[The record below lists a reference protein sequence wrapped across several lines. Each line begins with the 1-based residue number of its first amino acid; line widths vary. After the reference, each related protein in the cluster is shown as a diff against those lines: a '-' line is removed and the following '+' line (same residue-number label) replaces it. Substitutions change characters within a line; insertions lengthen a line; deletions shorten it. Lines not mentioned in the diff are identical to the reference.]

1 MNRKTILQSALMLAL
16 LLSVQ
21 LLVRAQKPGDYDA
34 VIKTIES
41 HYHVK
46 HKGIPAIAKLG
57 MKVARRR
64 EKEIK
69 SFKLANFDDQDFT
82 AHAGGEDIHAA
93 IRRSLT
99 TDWRALLAFRST
111 KDQAQTFTFYRE
123 AGENFKVLI
132 VNIERR
138 DATVLEAEIST
149 EALAHLIKEPDN
161 FGRSLINEATD
172 ETQ

>member
-1 MNRKTILQSALMLAL
+1 MTRKTILRAAFILAL
-16 LLSVQ
+16 LFSAQ
-21 LLVRAQKPGDYDA
+21 TFAGAQKPGDYDA
-34 VIKTIES
+34 VVKTIES

-46 HKGIPAIAKLG
+46 HKGIPAVAKLG
-57 MKVARRR
+57 MKVVRRK

-69 SFKLANFDDQDFT
+69 SFKLANFDDQDFST
-82 AHAGGEDIHAA
+82 RAGSEDIHDAL
-93 IRRSLT
+93 R
-99 TDWRALLAFRST
+99 RALTIEWHNLFALRSM
-111 KDQAQTFTFYRE
+111 KDQSQTFTFYRE

-149 EALAHLIKEPDN
+149 EALAQLIKSPDSSS
-161 FGRSLINEATD
+161 RSLIDEASD